1 MVMENATDALIMA
14 GSVLLLIIALT
25 VTISSLSNL
34 RTQTQ
39 DLLDDRDQLLATT
52 EGTEYINYLKSG
64 GKNSDADIRVVGIET
79 IISSVRRMAK
89 EDYTI
94 YIQTNDYTGIPD
106 DLKVSVQGKNYIR
119 LTLSGVGNKY
129 VNDNTVTGTIYSKFK
144 NTKFKEYIGIYQN
157 KTAEGVSDANK
168 ETFKIVTYKQTNE

>member
-1 MVMENATDALIMA
+1 MENATDALIMA

-52 EGTEYINYLKSG
+52 DENGYINYLKSG
-64 GKNSDADIRVVGIET
+64 GKDSDTRIVGIET
-79 IISSVRRMAK
+79 IMSSIRRMPK
-89 EDYTI
+89 EGYI
-94 YIQTNDYTGIPD
+94 VYIQQTNENLSIPNN
-106 DLKVSVQGKNYIR
+106 LKVTVNGKNYVK
-119 LTLSGVGNKY
+119 LSVSGTEKQNY
-129 VNDNTVTGTIYSKFK
+129 NDKNVTGAIYSAFK
-144 NTKFKEYIGIYQN
+144 SKRFKEYIGIYQN

-168 ETFKIVTYKQTNE
+168 ATYKIITYEQ

>member
-1 MVMENATDALIMA
+1 MENATDALIMA

-52 EGTEYINYLKSG
+52 DESGYINYLKSG
-64 GKNSDADIRVVGIET
+64 GNDSDVRIVGIET
-79 IISSVRRMAK
+79 IMSSIRRMAK

-94 YIQTNDYTGIPD
+94 YIQTNNIISSIPD
-106 DLKVSVQGKNYIR
+106 DLMTDEKKYIK

-129 VNDNTVTGTIYSKFK
+129 VNDNTVTGTIY
-144 NTKFKEYIGIYQN
+144 NTLKSIKFKEYIGIYQN

-168 ETFKIVTYKQTNE
+168 ETYKIVTYEQTNE

>member
-1 MVMENATDALIMA
+1 MENATDALIMA

-52 EGTEYINYLKSG
+52 DENGYINYLKSG
-64 GKNSDADIRVVGIET
+64 GEDSDARIVGIET
-79 IISSVRRMAK
+79 VISSIRRMPK

-94 YIQTNDYTGIPD
+94 FIQSNENIAEIPS
-106 DLKVSVQGKNYIR
+106 DLKVTVHGKNYIK
-119 LTLSGVGNKY
+119 LSVSGTGNQH
-129 VNDNTVTGTIYSKFK
+129 VNDKDITGAIYNAFKSK
-144 NTKFKEYIGIYQN
+144 KFKEYIGIYQN

-168 ETFKIVTYKQTNE
+168 ATYKIITYE